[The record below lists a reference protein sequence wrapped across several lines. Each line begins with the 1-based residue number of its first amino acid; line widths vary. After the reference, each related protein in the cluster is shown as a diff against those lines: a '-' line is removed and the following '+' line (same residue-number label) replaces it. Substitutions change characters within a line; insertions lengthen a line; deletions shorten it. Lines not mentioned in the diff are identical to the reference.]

1 MYDLIII
8 GGGAVGTS
16 IARRFSKYN
25 IKSILLE
32 KNSEIC
38 QETTK
43 ANSAII
49 HGGYDAK
56 PGSLKARLNVRGS
69 EMYPDLAKELNF
81 TYKQIGSLVLGFNDE
96 DRKVIEDLYTRGKEN
111 KVKNL
116 EIIGGEKVR
125 EMEPF
130 ASEEVT
136 CALYCP
142 TAGIIDPFNYSYAN
156 MENAMENGVELRTK
170 TEVSGLEKKENFIL
184 VKTNNG
190 DYKGKFVINAAGLFS
205 DRLANMAGDYDFKI
219 IPTKGVYRLLFKNKY
234 QELNKVLFQT
244 PSKRGKGVLVTP
256 TYAGNTMLGPT
267 AEKID
272 GNLTPTE
279 EESLEVIDS
288 LSKRSVPTINV
299 KNTIR
304 VFTGIRA
311 KPDTGD
317 FMIYPSRNMEGV
329 VHVGGIESPGL
340 SSAPAIAEY
349 VDDILAGLGFTREEN
364 KAYNPIRKA
373 IPRIKDLGEEE
384 RAEKIKENPLYEK
397 IICRCENVTEG
408 EIVDAIRRPGGAVT
422 RDGVKR
428 RVRAGMGFCQGNH
441 CGPKVR
447 EILSRELGI
456 DQEDLEKELKGTDI
470 IDKYF
475 K

>member
-1 MYDLIII
+1 MYDVIII
-8 GGGAVGTS
+8 GGGSTGAS
-16 IARRFSKYN
+16 IARRLSRYS

-49 HGGYDAK
+49 HGGYDTK

-69 EMYPDLAKELNF
+69 EMYPGLAKELNF
-81 TYKQIGSLVLGFNDE
+81 TYKQIGSLVLGFDE
-96 DRKVIEDLYTRGKEN
+96 EDKKIIGDLYNRGKEN
-111 KVKNL
+111 GLEKL
-116 EIIGGEKVR
+116 EIIDGDKAR
-125 EMEPF
+125 QLEPF
-130 ASEEVT
+130 VSEEVI

-142 TAGIIDPFNYSYAN
+142 TAGIVDPFNYTYAS
-156 MENAMENGVELRTK
+156 MENAIENGVELKTK
-170 TEVSGLEKKENFIL
+170 AQVTGLEKKDDFIL

-190 DYKGKFVINAAGLFS
+190 DFKGRFVINAAGLFS
-205 DRLANMAGDYDFKI
+205 DKLANMAGDNDFKI
-219 IPTKGVYRLLFKNKY
+219 IPTKGVYRILFKNKY
-234 QELNKVLFQT
+234 QELSRVLFQT
-244 PSKRGKGVLVTP
+244 PSKRGKGVLVIP

-288 LSKRSVPTINV
+288 LSKRSVSTINV

-317 FMIYPSRNMEGV
+317 FMIYPSKNMKGV
-329 VHVGGIESPGL
+329 IHVGGIESPGL

-349 VDDILAGLGFTREEN
+349 VDEILIGLGLNPCRN
-364 KAYNPIRKA
+364 KEYNPIREE
-373 IPRIKDLGEEE
+373 IPKIKDLNEDE
-384 RAEKIKENPLYEK
+384 RAKKIEENPLYEN
-397 IICRCENVTEG
+397 IICRCEKVTEG

-447 EILSRELGI
+447 KILSRELYI
-456 DQEDLEKELKGTDI
+456 EEKDIEEELRGTEI
-470 IDKYF
+470 IEKYF